1 MALAAYGAEHAIPH
15 LTPNQLDL
23 IEKILAVL
31 NPVEEITYS
40 ISTKVASVSL
50 WNKNNEEREMLDFW
64 NRRYVDAE
72 SKETLVLATL
82 IDPHFKC

>member
-50 WNKNNEEREMLDFW
+50 WNKNNEERE
-64 NRRYVDAE
+64 R
-72 SKETLVLATL
+72 
-82 IDPHFKC
+82 C